1 MKIVSLLLAAL
12 TAFPVAN
19 AFAAPDDER
28 FQKLANE
35 YIEQTLQ
42 MHPEQ
47 ATELGDHRFDDRLTD
62 YSAEARAKELA
73 AARTFREKLNTLG
86 PDAKL
91 SAANSVDL
99 RILKDS
105 GLVTERRQGT
115 RRYYRAR
122 VEGLAEL
129 RAFLEVFLG
138 EASWLEPR
146 PGAAPTGAEGD
157 MEIVLTDPAEQP
169 VIR

>member
-1 MKIVSLLLAAL
+1 MRAVEAAIRAIAERHRREIVRLVRDREL
-12 TAFPVAN
+12 TAGQIASHFEVSRPAVS
-19 AFAAPDDER
+19 
-28 FQKLANE
+28 Q
-35 YIEQTLQ
+35 
-42 MHPEQ
+42 H
-47 ATELGDHRFDDRLTD
+47 
-62 YSAEARAKELA
+62 
-73 AARTFREKLNTLG
+73 
-86 PDAKL
+86 
-91 SAANSVDL
+91 L

-138 EASWLEPR
+138 EDSWIEPR
-146 PGAAPTGAEGD
+146 PGAAPTGAEAD
-157 MEIVLTDPAEQP
+157 TEIVLTDPAEEP